1 MLEIKYDSYTV
12 SLYMLYY
19 FFHRAEQGRIEM
31 MRLIDNACRV
41 TVKNT
46 GPNDTGTWKFTMQD
60 GHGKNR
66 ELKQYNHIVNIQI
79 LGNISLSN
87 LTEDRQEILPI
98 KLNKTITI

>member
-1 MLEIKYDSYTV
+1 MTFV
-12 SLYMLYY
+12 N
-19 FFHRAEQGRIEM
+19 RAEQGRIELK
-31 MRLIDNACRV
+31 RISDNACRV

-87 LTEDRQEILPI
+87 LTDDIPEIFPI
-98 KLNKTITI
+98 KLNTIITIQNMFRKRVW